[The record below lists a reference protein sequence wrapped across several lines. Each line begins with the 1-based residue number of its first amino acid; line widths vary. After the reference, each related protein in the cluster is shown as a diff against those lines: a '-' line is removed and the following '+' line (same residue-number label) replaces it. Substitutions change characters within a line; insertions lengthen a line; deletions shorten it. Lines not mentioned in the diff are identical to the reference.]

1 MRVFVAGAS
10 GVVGRR
16 LLPMLREAGHDVT
29 GMTRSEARAEA
40 IRAAG
45 ATPAICDVFDET
57 ATCEAVERSRP
68 DAVVHQLTDLPQDLK
83 PRGLEKAYAANDRIR
98 REGTRNLV
106 KAAVS
111 AGARRLI
118 AQSLAFAYAP
128 SGPSVVDEE
137 HPLWLDAPAPFGGA
151 VAAVDELE
159 RAVLDPQVEALEGI
173 VLRYGF
179 FYGPRTS
186 YASDGY
192 IAGEVRRR
200 RFPRVGR
207 GEGVFSFTHVDDA
220 AGATVA
226 GLDRG
231 RPGAYNIV
239 DDDPAPMSEW
249 LPYYA
254 TALGAKPPLR
264 VPKLVAR
271 LVGGEYAVMLAT
283 ELRGASNA
291 RAKRELAWEPRHASW
306 RVGFRD
312 ALG

>member
-1 MRVFVAGAS
+1 M
-10 GVVGRR
+10 
-16 LLPMLREAGHDVT
+16 
-29 GMTRSEARAEA
+29 
-40 IRAAG
+40 
-45 ATPAICDVFDET
+45 
-57 ATCEAVERSRP
+57 
-68 DAVVHQLTDLPQDLK
+68 
-83 PRGLEKAYAANDRIR
+83 R

-106 KAAVS
+106 RAAVG
-111 AGARRLI
+111 AGARRLV
-118 AQSLAFAYAP
+118 AQSIAFVYAP

-137 HPLWLDAPAPFGGA
+137 HPLWHGAPRPFGAA

-159 RAVLDPQVEALEGI
+159 RSVLDPGTGLEGV

-179 FYGPRTS
+179 FYGPGTS

-192 IAGEVRRR
+192 LAGEVRRR
-200 RFPRVGR
+200 RFPRIGR
-207 GEGVFSFTHVDDA
+207 GAGVFSFIHVDDA
-220 AGATVA
+220 ASATVA

-231 RPGAYNIV
+231 SPGAYNVV

-254 TALGAKPPLR
+254 TTLGAKPPLR

-271 LVGGEYAVMLAT
+271 LVAGAYAVMLAT

-291 RAKRELAWEPRHASW
+291 RAKRELAWEPRHPSW
-306 RVGFRD
+306 RAGFRD